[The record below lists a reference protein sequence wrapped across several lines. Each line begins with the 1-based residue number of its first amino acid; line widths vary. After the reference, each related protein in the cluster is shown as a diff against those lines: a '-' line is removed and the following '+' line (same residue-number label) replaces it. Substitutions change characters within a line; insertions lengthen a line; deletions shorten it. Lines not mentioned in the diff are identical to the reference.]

1 MPELSLAPI
10 DRLMRTVG
18 AERISDEAISILR
31 EILEEMAKDISRQAM
46 ELAKHAGRKTILAD
60 DVKLA
65 AKYVLRR
72 SWEGLP

>member
-10 DRLMRTVG
+10 DRLMRIAG
-18 AERISDEAISILR
+18 AERISDEAVSILR
-31 EILEEMAKDISRQAM
+31 EILEEVAKDISRQAM

-72 SWEGLP
+72 SWEVPP